1 MPISEGTQ
9 ISQVI
14 HRKLEELKT
23 LCKGVDEAT
32 ASRAPAGRW
41 SPKEILSH
49 LCGPEG
55 VGLMR
60 AIKTIQEQDSPRLDL
75 EIENAFFTE
84 TRSRMTFA
92 QLLRELEGEYGR
104 MADLVTGL
112 SDSQLSRKAH
122 LPVFKESPFGE
133 YMTLATFIRVLGEH
147 HLGSHIDHLREIL
160 QALAVSPGGKKS
172 QGR

>member
-1 MPISEGTQ
+1 MPSSEGAQ

-14 HRKLEELKT
+14 HRKLEELET

-32 ASRAPAGRW
+32 ASRAPAERW

-49 LCGPEG
+49 LCGPDG
-55 VGLMR
+55 VGLMP
-60 AIKTIQEQDSPRLDL
+60 AIKTILEQDNPRLDL
-75 EIENAFFTE
+75 EIENPFFTE

-147 HLGSHIDHLREIL
+147 HLGSHTDHLREIL
-160 QALAVSPGGKKS
+160 QALGAAGAEKKD
-172 QGR
+172 QTR